1 MTPGDARS
9 HEAAARYACGVID
22 TISRDAKDRVMGG
35 CAPKELYSCVE
46 QFMPFSEGGL
56 AGLEVHSS
64 LLDAVP
70 HEKPPHMKIPK

>member
-1 MTPGDARS
+1 
-9 HEAAARYACGVID
+9 
-22 TISRDAKDRVMGG
+22 MGG